1 MAADEV
7 LHFAAK
13 NSRVAA
19 DHYEGVWARFHHNA
33 ASSAA
38 RSARQGPGRSAAHRL
53 VCPGSLLKSRID
65 AEGDIAGVLG
75 QYQVIHGSAE
85 SRDADAPQVLNIWN
99 MVTS

>member
-33 ASSAA
+33 AS
-38 RSARQGPGRSAAHRL
+38 
-53 VCPGSLLKSRID
+53 SLLKSRID